1 MKKIILS
8 LSIILVIIAIVFTGG
23 MFVKGKTYN
32 VKKPI
37 ATIQIEGYN
46 QPIKLELDPQSAPNA
61 VSNFIKLANGGF
73 YNNHKMTIETNRI
86 AIQEPDDEE
95 EAKAQKAHLSNIIE
109 NPQSD
114 YIYGIKGDFEANG
127 FKNNTIKHRKGVIT
141 MVREDY
147 SYFGY
152 AEEGYNSANST
163 FAILTQDVNGY
174 NKNYASFGYIVEGMD
189 VLDKIAESRVE
200 EKEEDNTAATT
211 EDTTENKAEENKE
224 KEEVNVIT
232 IKSITVDTFGVDY
245 GTPEYVNYE
254 ENIAKVEA
262 AYNKMYGNYN
272 SSSSATVDADE
283 TEDTTSTTDTSTT
296 VENN

>member
-8 LSIILVIIAIVFTGG
+8 LSIILVIIAIVFTGV

-61 VSNFIKLANGGF
+61 VANFIKLANAGF
-73 YNNHKMTIETNRI
+73 YTNRTMSIDTNRI
-86 AIQEPDDEE
+86 SIKESDDEE
-95 EAKAQKAHLSNIIE
+95 EVKINRAHLSDLIE

-127 FKNNTIKHRKGVIT
+127 YKKNTIKHRKGVIT
-141 MVREDY
+141 MIREDY

-152 AEEGYNSANST
+152 LEEGYNSANSA
-163 FAILTQDVNGY
+163 FAILTEDVNGY
-174 NKNYASFGYIVEGMD
+174 NKSYAAFGYIVEGMD
-189 VLDKIAESRVE
+189 VLEKIAESRVE
-200 EKEEDNTAATT
+200 EKEENNTATTT
-211 EDTTENKAEENKE
+211 EETTTENKAEEDNKE

-245 GTPEYVNYE
+245 GIPEYVNYE
-254 ENIAKVEA
+254 ENIDKVEK
-262 AYNKMYGNYN
+262 AYNNMYGNNN
-272 SSSSATVDADE
+272 SSSSAKVDTNE
-283 TEDTTSTTDTSTT
+283 TEDTTAASEET